1 MKIEKR
7 KHCAMLFLAL
17 FVAAC
22 GFRPLY
28 QNTNT
33 LTGQLTSLDQITID
47 QIAPGGQSAQALKN
61 ALIDRFY
68 HQGYPQNAPYVLKIA
83 IQETGR
89 NIVIEKNDTTTR
101 QQLVITAN
109 YDLTD
114 RRTRKSIEHG
124 IIRAVG
130 AFDVLESQYTTLVTE
145 NSARDA
151 AIKELADK
159 IQLRLAVVLDK
170 LQSQ

>member
-1 MKIEKR
+1 MR
-7 KHCAMLFLAL
+7 KFLTFATVAL
-17 FVAAC
+17 LISAC

-28 QNTNT
+28 QDTNT
-33 LTGQLTSLDQITID
+33 LAGQTTSLDNITIE
-47 QIAPGGQSAQALKN
+47 QIAPEGQSAQELKN

-68 HQGYPQNAPYVLKIA
+68 HRGYPQNALYVLKIS

-101 QQLVITAN
+101 QQLVISAN

-114 RRTRKSIEHG
+114 RRTRKSVEHG

-130 AFDVLESQYTTLVTE
+130 AFDVLQSQYTTLVTE
-145 NSARDA
+145 NNAREA
-151 AIKELADK
+151 AIRELADK

-170 LQSQ
+170 LQQP